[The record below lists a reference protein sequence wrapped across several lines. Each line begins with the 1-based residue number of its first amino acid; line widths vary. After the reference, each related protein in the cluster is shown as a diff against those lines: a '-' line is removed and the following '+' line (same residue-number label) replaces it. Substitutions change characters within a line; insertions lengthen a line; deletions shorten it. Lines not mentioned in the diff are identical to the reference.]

1 MILPEY
7 DLAKA
12 PTGGRNVHE
21 GYQRGLGLMYGNLVG
36 QILQEEDFQQAF
48 SLADE
53 RTVVWQPRLMNLYLL
68 IRFFL
73 PRLDRGHI
81 IEFGSYR
88 GGSAF
93 FMAKLAQK
101 YLPGTQVH
109 ALDTFGGM
117 PKTDDAIDLH
127 AEGEF
132 AATTYEEV
140 SAAAHAAG
148 LDNLK
153 LVKGLFQQTTSAVLA
168 TCKTV
173 SLAHIDCDIYDAA
186 VYCFETV
193 KEAMVPGGYIV
204 FDDATEATCIGATQ
218 AVEGSRGVDRQVQ
231 PALRADSTSFRFPL
245 APTDWIAARFY

>member
-7 DLAKA
+7 DLAKTA
-12 PTGGRNVHE
+12 VNGRIVYE
-21 GYQRGLGLMYGNLVG
+21 GYQRGNGLMFGDLIG
-36 QILQEEDFQQAF
+36 QILAEEDYQEAF
-48 SLADE
+48 SLADG

-73 PRLDRGHI
+73 PRLNGGHI
-81 IEFGSYR
+81 IEFGSFR

-101 YLPGTQVH
+101 YLPGTQVY

-117 PKTDDAIDLH
+117 PPTDHAIDLH
-127 AEGEF
+127 IEGNFSE
-132 AATTYEEV
+132 TSYEEV
-140 SAAAHAAG
+140 LAAANAAG

-153 LVKGLFQQTTSAVLA
+153 LVKGLFQQTTSDVVA
-168 TCKTV
+168 TCGTV

-193 KEAMVPGGYIV
+193 KEAMGPGGYIV
-204 FDDATEATCIGATQ
+204 FDDATEASCIGATQ
-218 AVEGSRGVDRQVQ
+218 AVEELI
-231 PALRADSTSFRFPL
+231 AKYNLRSEQIAPHFVFRWPPL
-245 APTDWIAARFY
+245 AA